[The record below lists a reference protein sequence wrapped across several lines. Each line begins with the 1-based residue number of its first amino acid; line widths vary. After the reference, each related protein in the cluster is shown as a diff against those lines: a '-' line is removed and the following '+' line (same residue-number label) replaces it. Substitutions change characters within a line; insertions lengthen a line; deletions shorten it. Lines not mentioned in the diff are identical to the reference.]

1 MLVEYLNGGY
11 LIGDYYTMAGASE
24 RSRGPQEV
32 RECMEWI
39 NVYLI
44 KRQGEG
50 EGEGEY
56 RIVQEWT
63 A

>member
-11 LIGDYYTMAGASE
+11 LIGDYTLLQKRASE

-44 KRQGEG
+44 KRQGDG
-50 EGEGEY
+50 GGW
-56 RIVQEWT
+56 RI
-63 A
+63 